1 MSKSYVIQWKSKLNG
16 RAGRGTKLF
25 DWEEAV
31 DLAEELNAGYPDIQH
46 EVVASSPEESPVA
59 IAAELEAE
67 SAPGPEAPQTN
78 LSPDHAF
85 SFE

>member
-25 DWEEAV
+25 DWDEAV

-46 EVVASSPEESPVA
+46 EVVAFSPEESPVA
-59 IAAELEAE
+59 IAAEAE
-67 SAPGPEAPQTN
+67 SESAALPAPQTN